1 MVQGTT
7 SPPQGINPVAA
18 THSTSAHAGM
28 LAHFFTPGTDFL
40 IVASIVL
47 LLLLLWMPVTREI
60 LKGIFGTLLMPV
72 FSAIFL
78 ATFHWMVK
86 TGRTIV
92 DAHLILFRNL
102 YSSHKDIHPNL
113 EDPKRK

>member
-1 MVQGTT
+1 MVQGIA

-18 THSTSAHAGM
+18 THSTSAHARM

-40 IVASIVL
+40 IVATVVL

-92 DAHLILFRNL
+92 DAHLILLRNL
-102 YSSHKDIHPNL
+102 FSSHKDIHPTL